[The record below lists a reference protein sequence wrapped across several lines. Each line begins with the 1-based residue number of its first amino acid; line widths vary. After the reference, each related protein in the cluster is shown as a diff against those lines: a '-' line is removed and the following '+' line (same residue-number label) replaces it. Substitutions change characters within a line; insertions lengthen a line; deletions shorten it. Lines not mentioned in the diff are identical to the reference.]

1 MTRMTTTR
9 TTRLLTGGGV
19 VVARMRR
26 MGREDAR
33 LAIERSGAALAGWR
47 DGTTVSHRSGLLSRW
62 SSHVREHSEDIAMI
76 MTRETRK
83 PLHESRGEVAPRPFG
98 RIPRGA
104 GACVPPPLPPP
115 LAAARPAGGSWP

>member
-1 MTRMTTTR
+1 MVTRE
-9 TTRLLTGGGV
+9 
-19 VVARMRR
+19 RR

-33 LAIERSGAALAGWR
+33 LAIERSGAALTGWR
-47 DGTTVSHRSGLLSRW
+47 DGTTASRRSGLLSGW

-76 MTRETRK
+76 MTRKTGK

-104 GACVPPPLPPP
+104 GLCVPTPSPLLP
-115 LAAARPAGGSWP
+115 AAARPAGGSWP